1 MSKCV
6 YRTDLRLRPVGDAL
20 QCIDPSELFFRP
32 TELTVNEAV
41 HMLLAQ
47 DEICVGVSERRAV
60 MQGARVVGYIRE
72 IETL

>member
-6 YRTDLRLRPVGDAL
+6 FRTDLQLRPVGNAL
-20 QCIDPSELFFRP
+20 PCIDPSELFFRP

-41 HMLLAQ
+41 HMLLTR

-60 MQGARVVGYIRE
+60 MRGAKVVGYIRE